1 MERKLILLN
10 IQSYTKAIQEKLE
23 HLEQHGETEWT
34 CQYDGI
40 VLTTTELIE
49 RYADTILSY
58 MGGL

>member
-10 IQSYTKAIQEKLE
+10 IQSYTKAIQDKLE
-23 HLEQHGETEWT
+23 HLEQNGETEWT
-34 CQYDGI
+34 CQYEGI

-58 MGGL
+58 MRGL